1 MSRPRIIYITD
12 PLCGWCYA
20 FGHALKEVM
29 ARFDDRCDFTLILG
43 GMVTGDREGPI
54 GAKGRHIV
62 ENAIPRLE
70 QLTGVRMGDRH
81 KAMLREGTQ
90 WQSSL
95 LPSKAVVAVR
105 ELVPEKA
112 IAFLHEVQLACFD
125 RGEDLNDAALYT
137 PLAAKLGVDT
147 DLFDAFMA
155 DERLTA
161 ITEHDF
167 AIVREWGIDGFPSLA
182 AEVGTRFYGLAHGY
196 RNADELAQLMEAVL
210 RVDPTSA

>member
-1 MSRPRIIYITD
+1 MNRPRIIYITD

-20 FGHALKEVM
+20 FGFALKEVM
-29 ARFDDRCDFTLILG
+29 ARFEDRCDFTLIMG
-43 GMVTGDREGPI
+43 GMVTGDRQGPI
-54 GAKGRHIV
+54 GAKGRYIL
-62 ENAIPRLE
+62 ENALTRLE
-70 QLTGVRMGDRH
+70 KLTGVRMGEAH
-81 KAMLREGTQ
+81 KEILREGTR
-90 WQSSL
+90 WQSSV

-105 ELVPEKA
+105 ELFPEKA
-112 IAFLHEVQLACFD
+112 VAFLHEVQLAFFD
-125 RGEDLNDAALYT
+125 RGEDLNDPALYT
-137 PLAAKLGVDT
+137 ALATGMGIDV
-147 DLFDAFMA
+147 DLFEAFMA

-196 RNADELAQLMEAVL
+196 RNAEDLSQLMEAVL

>member
-1 MSRPRIIYITD
+1 MIRPRIIYITD

-20 FGHALKEVM
+20 FGFALKEVM
-29 ARFDDRCDFTLILG
+29 ARFGDRCDFTVIMG

-54 GAKGRHIV
+54 GAKAQYIL
-62 ENAIPRLE
+62 NAIPRLE
-70 QLTGVRMGDRH
+70 RITGARMGDAH
-81 KAMLREGTQ
+81 KSMLALGTQ
-90 WQSSL
+90 WQSSV

-105 ELVPEKA
+105 ELLPEKA
-112 IAFLHEVQLACFD
+112 VDFLHEVQLAHFD
-125 RGEDLNDAALYT
+125 RGADLNDPALYG
-137 PLAAKLGVDT
+137 PIAVHLGVDE

-196 RNADELAQLMEAVL
+196 RNADELEKLMEAVL

>member
-1 MSRPRIIYITD
+1 MHRPRIIYITD

-29 ARFDDRCDFTLILG
+29 ARYQDRCDFTLIMG

-54 GAKGRHIV
+54 GAKGRALL
-62 ENAIPRLE
+62 ENALPRLE
-70 QLTGVRMGDRH
+70 KLTGVHMGEDH
-81 KAMLREGTQ
+81 KAMLRAGTQ
-90 WQSSL
+90 WQSSV

-105 ELVPEKA
+105 ELYPEKA
-112 IAFLHEVQLACFD
+112 VGYLHEVQLAHFD
-125 RGEDLNDAALYT
+125 RGEDLNDPGLYA
-137 PLAAKLGVDT
+137 PLAVKLGVDA
-147 DLFDAFMA
+147 DLFNAFMA
-155 DERLTA
+155 DDRLNA

-196 RNADELAQLMEAVL
+196 RNADELTQLMEAVL